1 MEPLVVIYLGLTV
14 FFLIVCAIIL
24 HDKIVDRR
32 ERKECRTRTSGQAT
46 ENRQGTMLRQVLAEL
61 EGLPSDASYSQI
73 NAVLDRAAFQ
83 TAPPGS
89 AMNGPSGVALDE
101 LYLKPL
107 GLTRQNAWLCDLLP
121 QSRMNPGQEQAVR
134 TRYNPVAQVLDL
146 PAATIPPVPN
156 RFATETRVKE
166 ILEEFISSGADTLIT
181 LGDVPL
187 KEFVAPLRLCD
198 KTSIASFGNQAGQ
211 YGQRHRFSLRGRSF
225 YLLPLVHPRQAA
237 RLGAHNPSLADAHER
252 WVVNPE

>member
-1 MEPLVVIYLGLTV
+1 MHRFPFGEPLLT
-14 FFLIVCAIIL
+14 
-24 HDKIVDRR
+24 
-32 ERKECRTRTSGQAT
+32 
-46 ENRQGTMLRQVLAEL
+46 LRQKPLADAEVFVLGVYASAVHARWLNPDGSTRVTALAVASEPYIFWRGEGQDEIIGSIDIPAEAGRL
-61 EGLPSDASYSQI
+61 
-73 NAVLDRAAFQ
+73 V
-83 TAPPGS
+83 PPGS

-121 QSRMNPGQEQAVR
+121 QSRMNQGQKQAVR

-166 ILEEFISSGADTLIT
+166 ILEEFNSSGADTLIT